1 MRLEKW
7 HGAGN
12 AYLVVEEA
20 DLPFPLT
27 APRIERICDAD
38 TGPGSDGILAIGDGS
53 HVRIFNPDGGEAEF
67 SGNGTRIAAGYLMR
81 RDGTDEVVMQTV
93 KGTVRGA
100 RDGGQI
106 TIDAGRASLES
117 ERDHRPDGSDPP
129 AAAYTFVSVGNPH
142 CVIEVEDPD
151 VLDLASIGPQLE
163 RHPWFPNRANVEFYR
178 ALAPDRIRMR
188 VWERGAGE
196 TRSSGSGSTAAAV
209 ASVVAGRTSS
219 PVTVQT
225 DGGDLVIEIADD
237 LGIRLTGPVERIA
250 AVDLD
255 GDYVA
260 MLEELG

>member
-12 AYLVVEEA
+12 AYLVVEETE
-20 DLPFPLT
+20 LPVALT
-27 APRIERICDAD
+27 AARVARICDPD
-38 TGPGSDGILAIGDGS
+38 LGVGSDGILAIGAGGE
-53 HVRIFNPDGGEAEF
+53 VRIFNPDGGEAEF

-81 RDGTDEVVMQTV
+81 RDGAEDVAMSTL
-93 KGTVRGA
+93 KGTVRGT
-100 RDGGQI
+100 RDGGLI
-106 TIDAGRASLES
+106 TIDAGHASLES
-117 ERDHRPDGSDPP
+117 DTDHRPGDGDPP

-151 VLDLASIGPQLE
+151 VLDLASIGPPLE

-178 ALAPDRIRMR
+178 ALGPDRIRMR

-209 ASVVAGRTSS
+209 ASVVAERTSS

-237 LGIRLTGPVERIA
+237 LAIRLTGPVERIA
-250 AVDLD
+250 ACDLD
-255 GDYVA
+255 DDYVKG
-260 MLEELG
+260 LEGLE